1 MHTSISATVNGRQ
14 ALEQSAVLTGVLFD
28 LAGACRV
35 EGLVEV
41 SFQLGVAKVHVF
53 QLRNSNSFADAVAA
67 AEMP

>member
-1 MHTSISATVNGRQ
+1 
-14 ALEQSAVLTGVLFD
+14 LTGVLFD